1 MSLLLL
7 PCQRQTG
14 EQCRVLVDS
23 GELQLYVLREQITT
37 EQSSGVP
44 EDPRVS
50 FNIKRLRATCRK
62 PFFGFPGKVSRKDFT
77 SLIHGGEYFPVSLK
91 PYHSYRGQQMSF
103 AMLSSKDR
111 TRVSSLQDSATEVNM
126 TKSTDESAS
135 FSKHVAQ
142 GITTIKGPKGGAP
155 RGKSSHR

>member
-62 PFFGFPGKVSRKDFT
+62 PFFGFPGKVVKKTLPPLSMAGNISQFPSNLTIPTEASR
-77 SLIHGGEYFPVSLK
+77 
-91 PYHSYRGQQMSF
+91 
-103 AMLSSKDR
+103 
-111 TRVSSLQDSATEVNM
+111 
-126 TKSTDESAS
+126 
-135 FSKHVAQ
+135 
-142 GITTIKGPKGGAP
+142 
-155 RGKSSHR
+155 